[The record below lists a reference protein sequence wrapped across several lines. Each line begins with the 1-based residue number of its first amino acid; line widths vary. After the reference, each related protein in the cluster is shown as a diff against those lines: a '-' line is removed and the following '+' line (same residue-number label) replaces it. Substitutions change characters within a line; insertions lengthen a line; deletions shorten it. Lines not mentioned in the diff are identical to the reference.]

1 MKQLRLRRVQGYKPV
16 GALLIQTQD
25 SQTPVLL
32 PTTLGCP
39 LAILA
44 PSSQPR
50 RTLVPLASRAW
61 ASDLPELGRCMSG
74 EAPLLVP
81 WDSGKRLNQED

>member
-1 MKQLRLRRVQGYKPV
+1 M
-16 GALLIQTQD
+16 GALLTQTQD

-44 PSSQPR
+44 PDLQPR
-50 RTLVPLASRAW
+50 RALVLLASHAW
-61 ASDLPELGRCMSG
+61 ASDLPQLGRCMSG